1 MNKFKVLACIII
13 IPYVIWMHRKY
24 ERKTGKIW
32 TRDKEEFLSPVDKD
46 KYPNVTQKYRFEEIE
61 K

>member
-1 MNKFKVLACIII
+1 MIACIITI
-13 IPYVIWMHRKY
+13 LYVIEMHRKY
-24 ERKTGKIW
+24 ERKTGNIW
-32 TRDKEEFLSPVDKD
+32 TRDKEEFLSPIDKD